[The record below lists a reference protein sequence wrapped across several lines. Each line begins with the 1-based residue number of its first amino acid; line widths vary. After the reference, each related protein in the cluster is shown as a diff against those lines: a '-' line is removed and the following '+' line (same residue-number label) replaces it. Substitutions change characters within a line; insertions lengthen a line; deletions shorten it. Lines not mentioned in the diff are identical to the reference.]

1 VAPRNIQ
8 IRETGDIASALS
20 AGMEDGGLLID
31 EQQLG
36 GNFFD
41 LSTGLAGEVLQ
52 RFTNYQVRLAIVIAD
67 AKAHGNRFSELVYEH
82 RSHRSVRFFGSGQL
96 ARQWLDY
103 NPVVRC

>member
-1 VAPRNIQ
+1 MTRNIQ
-8 IRETGDIASALS
+8 IRETEDIASALS

-36 GNFFD
+36 GKFFD

-52 RFTNYQVRLAIVIAD
+52 KFVIAD

-82 RSHRSVRFFGSGQL
+82 RSHRAVRFFGSEQL